1 MSSRSLAAA
10 RARRAGENAPPV
22 SGNRP
27 GTSIGSHAAFAP
39 QQQTA
44 PAYNHNAQPNNVRTG
59 RPGQQQMPP
68 QPPQKQQSAA
78 YQQVQQSQQQEK
90 KALPFTKLS
99 ISDAIGLITLRLGR
113 VEQWVIDTEHVN
125 HENEENGNYQS
136 GSLNLPENS
145 KIIDSSI
152 LTNIIS
158 RLDSLE
164 KRESGANNPE
174 EITKLSE
181 SVTRFTEQI
190 GKIVEEG
197 NKHSLAIAKH
207 TEQLFKFDRDLVETK
222 DLLKTFMI
230 KYDMFTSETNN
241 KFADYELALSELE
254 KNVQPVEETHVE
266 GSLVDEVDGASVD
279 DIDNNEVSNEIAS
292 SIMSVDL
299 KNIIKQELAASGN

>member
-113 VEQWVIDTEHVN
+113 VEQWVIDTEHEN
-125 HENEENGNYQS
+125 HENAENDNYQS

-152 LTNIIS
+152 LTNLIS

-164 KRESGANNPE
+164 KREPGTNNPE

-181 SVTRFTEQI
+181 SVTKLTEQI

-230 KYDMFTSETNN
+230 KYDMFASDTNN
-241 KFADYELALSELE
+241 KFADYEFALAELE
-254 KNVQPVEETHVE
+254 KNVQPVQETP
-266 GSLVDEVDGASVD
+266 VDDKVDGTSIN
-279 DIDNNEVSNEIAS
+279 DINNIEVSNEVSS

-299 KNIIKQELAASGN
+299 KNIIKQELAASSN

>member
-78 YQQVQQSQQQEK
+78 YQQVQQSQQQDK
-90 KALPFTKLS
+90 KAPPFTKLS

-113 VEQWVIDTEHVN
+113 VEQWVIDTEHES

-136 GSLNLPENS
+136 GSLNLPDNS
-145 KIIDSSI
+145 KVIDSSI

-164 KRESGANNPE
+164 KRESGTNNSE
-174 EITKLSE
+174 EFTQLSE
-181 SVTRFTEQI
+181 SVTKFTEQI

-197 NKHSLAIAKH
+197 NKHNLAISKH
-207 TEQLFKFDRDLVETK
+207 TEQIFKFDRDLVETK

-230 KYDMFTSETNN
+230 KYDMFASETNN

-254 KNVQPVEETHVE
+254 KNVQPVEEAPVE
-266 GSLVDEVDGASVD
+266 DSIVDGTSIN
-279 DIDNNEVSNEIAS
+279 DIDNTEVSNEIS
-292 SIMSVDL
+292 NTIMSVDL

>member
-10 RARRAGENAPPV
+10 RARRSGENAPPV

-39 QQQTA
+39 QQQT
-44 PAYNHNAQPNNVRTG
+44 PASYNHNMQQNNVRTG
-59 RPGQQQMPP
+59 KPGQQQ
-68 QPPQKQQSAA
+68 QPPQKQQSPA

-113 VEQWVIDTEHVN
+113 VEKWVIDTEH
-125 HENEENGNYQS
+125 ENEENDNYQS
-136 GSLNLPENS
+136 GSLNLPDNS

-164 KRESGANNPE
+164 KREPGTNNYG
-174 EITKLSE
+174 EITQLSE
-181 SVTRFTEQI
+181 SVSKLTEQI
-190 GKIVEEG
+190 GKIVDEG

-230 KYDMFTSETNN
+230 KYDMFTSDTNN
-241 KFADYELALSELE
+241 KFADYEIALSELE
-254 KNVQPVEETHVE
+254 KNVQPVEEAPIE
-266 GSLVDEVDGASVD
+266 DKVDEVDGTSID
-279 DIDNNEVSNEIAS
+279 DIDNNEVSNEVS
-292 SIMSVDL
+292 NTIMSVDL
-299 KNIIKQELAASGN
+299 KNIIKQELAASNN

>member
-59 RPGQQQMPP
+59 RPGQQQQQMPP

-113 VEQWVIDTEHVN
+113 IEQWVIDTEH
-125 HENEENGNYQS
+125 ENDESDNYQT
-136 GSLNLPENS
+136 GSLNLPDNS
-145 KIIDSSI
+145 KVIDSSI
-152 LTNIIS
+152 LTNIIN

-164 KRESGANNPE
+164 KREPEANNSE
-174 EITKLSE
+174 EFTQLSE
-181 SVTRFTEQI
+181 SVTKFTEQI
-190 GKIVEEG
+190 AKIVEEG
-197 NKHSLAIAKH
+197 NKHSLAISKH

-230 KYDMFTSETNN
+230 RYDMFALETNN

-254 KNVQPVEETHVE
+254 KNVQSVEETPV
-266 GSLVDEVDGASVD
+266 LADEVDGTSID
-279 DIDNNEVSNEIAS
+279 DIDNNEVSNEVS
-292 SIMSVDL
+292 NTIMSVDL
-299 KNIIKQELAASGN
+299 KNIIKKELAASSN